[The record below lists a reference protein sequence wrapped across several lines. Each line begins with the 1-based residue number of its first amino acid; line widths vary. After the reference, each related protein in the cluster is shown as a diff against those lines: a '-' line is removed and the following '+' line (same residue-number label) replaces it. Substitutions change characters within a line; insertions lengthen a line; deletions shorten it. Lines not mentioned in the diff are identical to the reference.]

1 MTERTESARPY
12 AMTALP
18 SVTARLLAFVA
29 ILVGGACGG
38 LIGYSVTDLQC
49 GNGDGGQ
56 VVIGPPATTSAPT
69 TTIAP
74 RNDGDDSGCAAWSGG
89 GGVLGALVGAGGTA
103 VVAVLVLRAMAEWR
117 RDLDVED
124 PPDGS

>member
-1 MTERTESARPY
+1 MSESARPY

-18 SVTARLLAFVA
+18 SVTARLLAFAA
-29 ILVGGACGG
+29 ILIGGVCGG

-49 GNGDGGQ
+49 GNGNGTP
-56 VVIGPPATTSAPT
+56 VVLGAPAAAAPT
-69 TTIAP
+69 TTAP
-74 RNDGDDSGCAAWSGG
+74 PRVHHHDSGCSAWSGG

-117 RDLDVED
+117 RDLDVEEL
-124 PPDGS
+124 PDLSG

>member
-1 MTERTESARPY
+1 MADSARPY

-29 ILVGGACGG
+29 ILLGGVCGG
-38 LIGYSVTDLQC
+38 LIGYSVMDLQC
-49 GNGDGGQ
+49 GNGDGGR
-56 VVIGPPATTSAPT
+56 VVIGAPAAGGAPT

-74 RNDGDDSGCAAWSGG
+74 RVKSDDAGCTAWSGG
-89 GGVLGALVGAGGTA
+89 SGVVGAFVGAGGTA

-117 RDLDVED
+117 RDLDVEEA
-124 PPDGS
+124 PD